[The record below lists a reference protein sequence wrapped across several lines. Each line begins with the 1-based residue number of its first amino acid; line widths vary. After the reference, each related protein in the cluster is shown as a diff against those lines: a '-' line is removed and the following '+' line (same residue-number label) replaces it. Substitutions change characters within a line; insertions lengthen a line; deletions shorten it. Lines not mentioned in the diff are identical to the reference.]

1 MPMAAP
7 RGSEEEE
14 EEVAGIGMVVSDGD
28 GDAVGFE
35 FGLAFAFGVE
45 DSGVCVEG
53 GGDAWEDCVRVGED
67 SGAIVGACNICV
79 CVCGGDTA
87 GDENVAE
94 DAGED
99 AGPEICVSVTT
110 GPAWNATPVVIAE
123 TTPVVSNNTLHNNT
137 ERTHIRHPRGSA
149 QAAVVVMMS
158 SRRNYTSGGGERDI
172 HIYAARSGVGTPPDA
187 RSLARDQ

>member
-14 EEVAGIGMVVSDGD
+14 EEVVGIGMVVSDGD

-35 FGLAFAFGVE
+35 FGLAFGVE

-53 GGDAWEDCVRVGED
+53 VESGGDVCVSAGVVG
-67 SGAIVGACNICV
+67 GAIGACDNCV

-87 GDENVAE
+87 GDESVAE

-110 GPAWNATPVVIAE
+110 GPTWNANPVVIAE

-158 SRRNYTSGGGERDI
+158 SRRNYTSGGRETYIYMRHGAGSER
-172 HIYAARSGVGTPPDA
+172 HQT
-187 RSLARDQ
+187 LAR